1 MNRDPKL
8 LTPCCKTR
16 YFESEMHLLKTV
28 HICIRMYYL
37 PFIYSHRAD
46 FAPCQFPL
54 PLYHIM
60 HNIIIY
66 MLSKVF
72 S

>member
-1 MNRDPKL
+1 
-8 LTPCCKTR
+8 
-16 YFESEMHLLKTV
+16 
-28 HICIRMYYL
+28 MYTYVLSPIYL
-37 PFIYSHRAD
+37 QLRAD
-46 FAPCQFPL
+46 FAHCQFPL

-72 S
+72 L